1 MYLYIL
7 SCHSKKRPQAKTDP
21 KDEIIKKADIEQMS
35 TKCNQECSQ
44 FCALI
49 SSAYRHETML
59 RFFPNPLSNSNIIL
73 NCSFDIYKKKL

>member
-35 TKCNQECSQ
+35 TKCNQECSH

-49 SSAYRHETML
+49 SKVIAFL
-59 RFFPNPLSNSNIIL
+59 RYGIEKGFQVVFQLDGVL
-73 NCSFDIYKKKL
+73 

>member
-49 SSAYRHETML
+49 SSQWSDTCYL
-59 RFFPNPLSNSNIIL
+59 PFYNPVTAQI
-73 NCSFDIYKKKL
+73 